1 MGGVLVVDIN
11 KADRRKS
18 IPEKA
23 EIREESKGE
32 IKVNDRG
39 TRANNGGL
47 MGEVYD
53 KATHDKDFISLQEN
67 NEGFNFPEVEVEG
80 EWSNF
85 KEDVAQQVGR
95 FSDQVLMGSPAAET
109 EHFDIGKDGIKDI
122 AKAAEAK
129 LRKKMKSK
137 E

>member
-1 MGGVLVVDIN
+1 MVDIN
-11 KADRRKS
+11 KADRRES

-23 EIREESKGE
+23 EIREETNGE
-32 IKVNDRG
+32 IKVNESRG
-39 TRANNGGL
+39 ARANNGSL

-53 KATHDKDFISLQEN
+53 KATHKKDFISLQEN
-67 NEGFNFPEVEVEG
+67 GEGFNFPEVEVEG

-109 EHFDIGKDGIKDI
+109 EDFDIGRDGIKDI
-122 AKAAEAK
+122 AKAADARLKE
-129 LRKKMKSK
+129 KMKDK
-137 E
+137 

>member
-1 MGGVLVVDIN
+1 VGGAFVVDIN
-11 KADRRKS
+11 KADRRES

-23 EIREESKGE
+23 ELREETSGE
-32 IKVNDRG
+32 IKADDRG
-39 TRANNGGL
+39 ARANNGGL

-53 KATHDKDFISLQEN
+53 QTTHEKDFISLQEN

-109 EHFDIGKDGIKDI
+109 EDFEIGRDGIKDI
-122 AKAAEAK
+122 AKAADARLKE
-129 LRKKMKSK
+129 KMKDK